1 MINPTEPP
9 TKTVAVLINVPKPN
23 TAKSYMTIIFA
34 LSAAL
39 FYGVAD
45 YSGSRASRFANSASI
60 TFFGQAAAFVGIGV
74 FLAIVQTPV
83 MPLES
88 WLWTTGGGFGGALAL
103 VAFYK
108 AMSLGSMTVIA
119 PITAVIGLSVP
130 VFAGVL
136 SGERPSGS
144 AWIGI
149 LLAIVAVALVAD
161 VLGKHDLPTPS
172 RVIWMAVA
180 AGLGF
185 GMIFVCMG
193 NASHDH
199 GVWPL
204 FGQRLVSVPTVAA
217 IALFQARRIFVP
229 KKVILLSIAAGVL
242 DTSAN
247 GLYLLATHS
256 GMMSIVS
263 VVVAMYPVATV
274 FLAMTLDHERLHK
287 SQGVGLALAVVSLA
301 LVSL

>member
-1 MINPTEPP
+1 MP
-9 TKTVAVLINVPKPN
+9 LIW
-23 TAKSYMTIIFA
+23 AG
-34 LSAAL
+34 LAAL
-39 FYGVAD
+39 FYGIAD

-60 TFFGQAAAFVGIGV
+60 TFFGQAMAFTGIGV
-74 FLAIVQTPV
+74 FLLFVRTPV

-108 AMSLGSMTVIA
+108 AMSMGSMTVIA

-130 VFAGVL
+130 VLAGVL
-136 SGERPSGS
+136 SGERPSAS
-144 AWIGI
+144 AWVGI
-149 LLAIVAVALVAD
+149 LLASVAVALVAD
-161 VLGKHDLPTPS
+161 VLDRHDLPTPP

-180 AGLGF
+180 AGIGF

-217 IALFQARRIFVP
+217 IAFFQKRNVFVP
-229 KKVILLSIAAGVL
+229 KNVILLSIAAGVL

-247 GLYLLATHS
+247 GLYLLATS
-256 GMMSIVS
+256 TELMSIVS
-263 VVVAMYPVATV
+263 VVVAMYPVATI

-287 SQGVGLALAVVSLA
+287 SQGVGLLLAITSLV
-301 LVSL
+301 LISI

>member
-1 MINPTEPP
+1 MP
-9 TKTVAVLINVPKPN
+9 
-23 TAKSYMTIIFA
+23 IIWA
-34 LSAAL
+34 GLAAL

-45 YSGSRASRFANSASI
+45 YSGSRASRFANSAST
-60 TFFGQAAAFVGIGV
+60 TFFGQATAFLGIGV
-74 FLAIVQTPV
+74 FLIFVRTQV
-83 MPLES
+83 MPMES
-88 WLWTTGGGFGGALAL
+88 WLWTTGGGFGGAIAL
-103 VAFYK
+103 VAFYR

-130 VFAGVL
+130 VVAGVL
-136 SGERPSGS
+136 SGERPDGL
-144 AWIGI
+144 AWLGI
-149 LLAIVAVALVAD
+149 VLAIVAVALVAD
-161 VLGKHDLPTPS
+161 ALGKHDLPTS
-172 RVIWMAVA
+172 GRVIWMAVA

-199 GVWPL
+199 GLWPL

-217 IALFQARRIFVP
+217 IAVFQARKIYVP
-229 KKVILLSIAAGVL
+229 KNVILLSVAAGVL

-247 GLYLLATHS
+247 GLYLLATKT
-256 GMMSIVS
+256 GLMSIVS

-287 SQGVGLALAVVSLA
+287 SQVVGLLLALISLA

>member
-1 MINPTEPP
+1 MP
-9 TKTVAVLINVPKPN
+9 LIW
-23 TAKSYMTIIFA
+23 AGF
-34 LSAAL
+34 AAL
-39 FYGVAD
+39 FYGLAD

-60 TFFGQAAAFVGIGV
+60 TFFGQAMAFMGIGV
-74 FLAIVQTPV
+74 FLLFARTPV

-108 AMSLGSMTVIA
+108 AMSMGSMTVIA

-130 VFAGVL
+130 VIAGVL

-149 LLAIVAVALVAD
+149 LLATVAVALVAD
-161 VLGKHDLPTPS
+161 VLDRHDLPTPP

-217 IALFQARRIFVP
+217 IALIQTRSISVP
-229 KKVILLSIAAGVL
+229 KRVVLLSIAAGVL

-247 GLYLLATHS
+247 GLYLLATS
-256 GMMSIVS
+256 AELMSIVS
-263 VVVAMYPVATV
+263 VVVAMYPVATI

-287 SQGVGLALAVVSLA
+287 SQGVGLLLAITSLV
-301 LVSL
+301 LISI

>member
-1 MINPTEPP
+1 MP
-9 TKTVAVLINVPKPN
+9 LIW
-23 TAKSYMTIIFA
+23 AGF
-34 LSAAL
+34 AAL
-39 FYGVAD
+39 FYGLAD

-60 TFFGQAAAFVGIGV
+60 TFFGQAMAFMGIGV
-74 FLAIVQTPV
+74 FLLFARTPV

-108 AMSLGSMTVIA
+108 AMSMGSMTVIA

-130 VFAGVL
+130 VIAGVL

-149 LLAIVAVALVAD
+149 LLATVAVALVAD
-161 VLGKHDLPTPS
+161 VLDRHDLPTPP

-217 IALFQARRIFVP
+217 IALIQTRSISVP
-229 KKVILLSIAAGVL
+229 KRVILLSIGAGVL

-247 GLYLLATHS
+247 GLYLLATS
-256 GMMSIVS
+256 AELMSIVS
-263 VVVAMYPVATV
+263 VVVAMYPVATI

-287 SQGVGLALAVVSLA
+287 SQGVGLLLAITSLV
-301 LVSL
+301 LISI

>member
-1 MINPTEPP
+1 M
-9 TKTVAVLINVPKPN
+9 
-23 TAKSYMTIIFA
+23 IIFS
-34 LSAAL
+34 LIAAL
-39 FYGVAD
+39 FYGLAD

-60 TFFGQAAAFVGIGV
+60 TFFGQAVAFVALGV
-74 FLAIVQTPV
+74 FLAIVKTPV

-108 AMSLGSMTVIA
+108 AMSMGSMTVIA

-130 VFAGVL
+130 VIAGVL
-136 SGERPSGS
+136 SGERPSRS

-149 LLAIVAVALVAD
+149 LLATVAVALVAD
-161 VLGKHDLPTPS
+161 VLDRHDLPTPP

-217 IALFQARRIFVP
+217 IALIQTRSISIP
-229 KKVILLSIAAGVL
+229 KRVILLSIAAGVL

-247 GLYLLATHS
+247 GLYLLATS
-256 GMMSIVS
+256 AEFMSIVS
-263 VVVAMYPVATV
+263 VVVAMYPVATI

-287 SQGVGLALAVVSLA
+287 SQVVGLLLAITSLV
-301 LVSL
+301 LISI

>member
-1 MINPTEPP
+1 MP
-9 TKTVAVLINVPKPN
+9 LIW
-23 TAKSYMTIIFA
+23 AGF
-34 LSAAL
+34 AAL
-39 FYGVAD
+39 FYGLAD

-60 TFFGQAAAFVGIGV
+60 TFFGQAMAFMGIGV
-74 FLAIVQTPV
+74 FLLFARTPV

-108 AMSLGSMTVIA
+108 AMSMGSMTVIA

-130 VFAGVL
+130 VIAGVL

-149 LLAIVAVALVAD
+149 LLATVAVALVAD
-161 VLGKHDLPTPS
+161 VLDRHDIPTPP

-217 IALFQARRIFVP
+217 IALIQTRSISVP
-229 KKVILLSIAAGVL
+229 KRVILLSIAAGVL

-247 GLYLLATHS
+247 GLYLLATS
-256 GMMSIVS
+256 TGLMSIVS
-263 VVVAMYPVATV
+263 VVVAMYPVATI

-287 SQGVGLALAVVSLA
+287 SQGVGLLLAITSLV
-301 LVSL
+301 LISI

>member
-1 MINPTEPP
+1 
-9 TKTVAVLINVPKPN
+9 
-23 TAKSYMTIIFA
+23 MTIIFS
-34 LSAAL
+34 LTAAL
-39 FYGVAD
+39 FYGLAD

-60 TFFGQAAAFVGIGV
+60 TFFGQAVAFVALGV
-74 FLAIVQTPV
+74 FLAIVRTPV

-108 AMSLGSMTVIA
+108 AMSMGSMTVIA

-130 VFAGVL
+130 VIAGVL

-149 LLAIVAVALVAD
+149 LLATVAVALIAD
-161 VLGKHDLPTPS
+161 ILDRHDLPTPP

-193 NASHDH
+193 NASHVH

-217 IALFQARRIFVP
+217 IALIQTRSISVP
-229 KKVILLSIAAGVL
+229 KRVILLSIAAGVL

-247 GLYLLATHS
+247 GLYLLATS
-256 GMMSIVS
+256 TGLMSIVS
-263 VVVAMYPVATV
+263 VVVAMYPVATI

-287 SQGVGLALAVVSLA
+287 SQGVGLLLAITSLV
-301 LVSL
+301 LISI

>member
-1 MINPTEPP
+1 
-9 TKTVAVLINVPKPN
+9 
-23 TAKSYMTIIFA
+23 MTIIFS
-34 LSAAL
+34 LTAAL
-39 FYGVAD
+39 FYGLAD

-60 TFFGQAAAFVGIGV
+60 TFFGQAVAFVALGV
-74 FLAIVQTPV
+74 FLAIVRTPV

-108 AMSLGSMTVIA
+108 AMSMGSMTVIA

-130 VFAGVL
+130 VIAGVL

-149 LLAIVAVALVAD
+149 LLATVAVALIAD
-161 VLGKHDLPTPS
+161 ILDRHDLPTPP

-217 IALFQARRIFVP
+217 IALIQTRSISVP
-229 KKVILLSIAAGVL
+229 KRVVLLSIAAGVL

-247 GLYLLATHS
+247 GLYLLATS
-256 GMMSIVS
+256 AELMSIVS
-263 VVVAMYPVATV
+263 VVVAMYPVATI

-287 SQGVGLALAVVSLA
+287 SQGVGLLLAITSLV
-301 LVSL
+301 LISI

>member
-1 MINPTEPP
+1 
-9 TKTVAVLINVPKPN
+9 
-23 TAKSYMTIIFA
+23 MTIIFS
-34 LSAAL
+34 LTAAL
-39 FYGVAD
+39 FYGLAD

-60 TFFGQAAAFVGIGV
+60 TFFGQAVAFVALGV
-74 FLAIVQTPV
+74 FLGIVKTPV

-130 VFAGVL
+130 VLAGVL
-136 SGERPSGS
+136 SGERPSAS
-144 AWIGI
+144 AWVGI
-149 LLAIVAVALVAD
+149 LLATVAVALVAD
-161 VLGKHDLPTPS
+161 VLDRHDLPTPP

-180 AGLGF
+180 AGIGF

-217 IALFQARRIFVP
+217 VAFFQTRKVFVP
-229 KKVILLSIAAGVL
+229 KNVILLSIAAGVL

-247 GLYLLATHS
+247 GLYLLATS
-256 GMMSIVS
+256 AELMSIVS
-263 VVVAMYPVATV
+263 VVVAMYPVATI

-287 SQGVGLALAVVSLA
+287 SQGVGLLLAITSLV
-301 LVSL
+301 LISI

>member
-1 MINPTEPP
+1 MP
-9 TKTVAVLINVPKPN
+9 
-23 TAKSYMTIIFA
+23 IIWA
-34 LSAAL
+34 GLAAL

-45 YSGSRASRFANSASI
+45 YSGSRASRFANSAST
-60 TFFGQAAAFVGIGV
+60 TFFGQATAFLGIGV
-74 FLAIVQTPV
+74 FLIFVRTPV
-83 MPLES
+83 MPMES
-88 WLWTTGGGFGGALAL
+88 WLWTTGGGFGGAIAL
-103 VAFYK
+103 VAFYR

-130 VFAGVL
+130 VVAGVL
-136 SGERPSGS
+136 SGERPDGL
-144 AWIGI
+144 AWLGI
-149 LLAIVAVALVAD
+149 VLAIVAVALVAD
-161 VLGKHDLPTPS
+161 ALGKHDLPTS
-172 RVIWMAVA
+172 GRVIWMAVA

-199 GVWPL
+199 GLWPL

-217 IALFQARRIFVP
+217 IAVLQARKIYVP
-229 KKVILLSIAAGVL
+229 KNVMLLSVAAGVL

-247 GLYLLATHS
+247 GLYLLATKT
-256 GMMSIVS
+256 GLMSIVS

-287 SQGVGLALAVVSLA
+287 SQVVGLLLAFISLA

>member
-1 MINPTEPP
+1 M
-9 TKTVAVLINVPKPN
+9 A
-23 TAKSYMTIIFA
+23 IIWAGF
-34 LSAAL
+34 AAL
-39 FYGVAD
+39 FYGIAD

-60 TFFGQAAAFVGIGV
+60 TFFGQAAAFVGIGI
-74 FLAIVQTPV
+74 FLIFARTPV

-88 WLWTTGGGFGGALAL
+88 WLWTTGGGFGGAIAL

-136 SGERPSGS
+136 SGERPSGI

-149 LLAIVAVALVAD
+149 LLAVVAVALVAD
-161 VLGKHDLPTPS
+161 ILDKHDLPTS
-172 RVIWMAVA
+172 GRVIWMAVA
-180 AGLGF
+180 AGFGF

-199 GVWPL
+199 GLWPL

-217 IALFQARRIFVP
+217 IALVQVKKLTVP
-229 KKVILLSIAAGVL
+229 KNVILLSIAAGVL

-247 GLYLLATHS
+247 GLYLLATNS
-256 GMMSIVS
+256 GLMSIVS

-287 SQGVGLALAVVSLA
+287 SQGVGLLLAAASLAMVSL
-301 LVSL
+301 

>member
-1 MINPTEPP
+1 MP
-9 TKTVAVLINVPKPN
+9 LIW
-23 TAKSYMTIIFA
+23 AGI
-34 LSAAL
+34 AAL
-39 FYGVAD
+39 FYGLAD

-60 TFFGQAAAFVGIGV
+60 TFFGQTTAFVGIGV
-74 FLAIVQTPV
+74 FLVIVQTPV
-83 MPLES
+83 MPVES
-88 WLWTTGGGFGGALAL
+88 WLWTTGGGFGGAIAL

-136 SGERPSGS
+136 SGERPSGI

-149 LLAIVAVALVAD
+149 LLAVVAVALVAD
-161 VLGKHDLPTPS
+161 ALGKHDLPTPP

-229 KKVILLSIAAGVL
+229 KKVILLSVAAGVL

-247 GLYLLATHS
+247 GLYLLATS
-256 GMMSIVS
+256 AEFMSIVS
-263 VVVAMYPVATV
+263 VVVAMYPVATI

-287 SQGVGLALAVVSLA
+287 SQGVGLLLAITSLV
-301 LVSL
+301 LISI

>member
-1 MINPTEPP
+1 MP
-9 TKTVAVLINVPKPN
+9 LIW
-23 TAKSYMTIIFA
+23 AGF
-34 LSAAL
+34 AAL
-39 FYGVAD
+39 FYGLAD

-60 TFFGQAAAFVGIGV
+60 TFFGQAMAFMGIGV
-74 FLAIVQTPV
+74 FLLFARTPV

-108 AMSLGSMTVIA
+108 AMSMGSMTVIA

-130 VFAGVL
+130 VIAGVL

-149 LLAIVAVALVAD
+149 LLATVAVALIAD
-161 VLGKHDLPTPS
+161 ILDRHDLPTPP

-217 IALFQARRIFVP
+217 IALIQTRSISVP
-229 KKVILLSIAAGVL
+229 KRVILLSIAAGVL

-247 GLYLLATHS
+247 GLYLLATS
-256 GMMSIVS
+256 TGLMSIVS
-263 VVVAMYPVATV
+263 VVVAMYPVATI

-287 SQGVGLALAVVSLA
+287 SQGVGLLLAITSLV
-301 LVSL
+301 LISI

>member
-1 MINPTEPP
+1 
-9 TKTVAVLINVPKPN
+9 
-23 TAKSYMTIIFA
+23 MTIIFS
-34 LSAAL
+34 LTAAL
-39 FYGVAD
+39 FYGLAD

-60 TFFGQAAAFVGIGV
+60 TFFGQAVAFVALGV
-74 FLAIVQTPV
+74 FLAIVKTPV

-108 AMSLGSMTVIA
+108 AMSMGSMTVIA

-149 LLAIVAVALVAD
+149 LLATFAVALVAD
-161 VLGKHDLPTPS
+161 VLDRHDLPTPP

-217 IALFQARRIFVP
+217 IAFIQTRSISVP
-229 KKVILLSIAAGVL
+229 KRVILLSIAAGVL

-247 GLYLLATHS
+247 GLYLLATS
-256 GMMSIVS
+256 TGLMSIVS
-263 VVVAMYPVATV
+263 VVVAMYPVATI

-287 SQGVGLALAVVSLA
+287 SQGVGLLLAITSLV
-301 LVSL
+301 LISI

>member
-1 MINPTEPP
+1 MP
-9 TKTVAVLINVPKPN
+9 LIW
-23 TAKSYMTIIFA
+23 AGF
-34 LSAAL
+34 AAL
-39 FYGVAD
+39 FYGLAD
-45 YSGSRASRFANSASI
+45 YSGSTASRFANSASI
-60 TFFGQAAAFVGIGV
+60 TFFGQAMAFMGIGV
-74 FLAIVQTPV
+74 FLLFARTPV

-108 AMSLGSMTVIA
+108 AMSMGSMTVIA

-130 VFAGVL
+130 VIAGVL

-149 LLAIVAVALVAD
+149 LLATVAVALIAD
-161 VLGKHDLPTPS
+161 ILDRHDLPTPP

-217 IALFQARRIFVP
+217 IALIQTRSISVP
-229 KKVILLSIAAGVL
+229 KRVVLLSIAAGVL

-247 GLYLLATHS
+247 GLYLLATS
-256 GMMSIVS
+256 AELMSIVS
-263 VVVAMYPVATV
+263 VVVAMYPVATI

-287 SQGVGLALAVVSLA
+287 SQGVGLLLAITSLV
-301 LVSL
+301 LISI

>member
-1 MINPTEPP
+1 MP
-9 TKTVAVLINVPKPN
+9 LIW
-23 TAKSYMTIIFA
+23 AGF
-34 LSAAL
+34 AAL
-39 FYGVAD
+39 FYGLAD

-60 TFFGQAAAFVGIGV
+60 TFFGQAMAFMGIGV
-74 FLAIVQTPV
+74 FLLFARTPA

-108 AMSLGSMTVIA
+108 AMSMGSMTVIA

-130 VFAGVL
+130 VIAGVL

-149 LLAIVAVALVAD
+149 LLATVAVALVAD
-161 VLGKHDLPTPS
+161 VLDRHDLPTPP

-217 IALFQARRIFVP
+217 IALLQTRSISVP
-229 KKVILLSIAAGVL
+229 KNVFMLSIAAGVL

-247 GLYLLATHS
+247 GLYLLATS
-256 GMMSIVS
+256 SELMSIVS
-263 VVVAMYPVATV
+263 VVVAMYPVATI

-287 SQGVGLALAVVSLA
+287 SQGVGLLLAITSLV
-301 LVSL
+301 LISI

>member
-1 MINPTEPP
+1 MP
-9 TKTVAVLINVPKPN
+9 LIW
-23 TAKSYMTIIFA
+23 AGF
-34 LSAAL
+34 AAL
-39 FYGVAD
+39 FYGLAD

-60 TFFGQAAAFVGIGV
+60 TFFGQAMAFMGIGV
-74 FLAIVQTPV
+74 FLLFARTPV

-108 AMSLGSMTVIA
+108 AMSMGSMTVIA

-130 VFAGVL
+130 VIAGVL

-149 LLAIVAVALVAD
+149 LLATVAVALIAD
-161 VLGKHDLPTPS
+161 ILDRHDLPTPP

-217 IALFQARRIFVP
+217 IALIQTRSISVP
-229 KKVILLSIAAGVL
+229 KRVILLSIAAGVL

-247 GLYLLATHS
+247 GLYLLATS
-256 GMMSIVS
+256 TGLMSIVS
-263 VVVAMYPVATV
+263 VVVAMYPVATI
-274 FLAMTLDHERLHK
+274 FLAMKLDHERIQK
-287 SQGVGLALAVVSLA
+287 SQGVGLLLAITSLV
-301 LVSL
+301 LISI

>member
-23 TAKSYMTIIFA
+23 TAKPYMTIIFA

-119 PITAVIGLSVP
+119 PITAVVGLSVP

-217 IALFQARRIFVP
+217 IALFQTRRIFVP

>member
-1 MINPTEPP
+1 MP
-9 TKTVAVLINVPKPN
+9 LIW
-23 TAKSYMTIIFA
+23 AGI
-34 LSAAL
+34 AAL
-39 FYGVAD
+39 FYGLAD

-60 TFFGQAAAFVGIGV
+60 TFFGQAMAFMGIGV
-74 FLAIVQTPV
+74 FLLFVRTPV

-108 AMSLGSMTVIA
+108 AMSMGSMTVIA

-130 VFAGVL
+130 VIAGVL

-149 LLAIVAVALVAD
+149 LLATIAVALVAD
-161 VLGKHDLPTPS
+161 VLDRHDLPTPP

-217 IALFQARRIFVP
+217 IALIQTRSISVP
-229 KKVILLSIAAGVL
+229 KNVFLLSIAAGVL

-247 GLYLLATHS
+247 GLYLLATS
-256 GMMSIVS
+256 AELMSIVS
-263 VVVAMYPVATV
+263 VVVAMYPVATI

-287 SQGVGLALAVVSLA
+287 SQGVGLLLAITSLV
-301 LVSL
+301 LISI

>member
-1 MINPTEPP
+1 MP
-9 TKTVAVLINVPKPN
+9 LIW
-23 TAKSYMTIIFA
+23 AGF
-34 LSAAL
+34 AAL
-39 FYGVAD
+39 FYGLAD
-45 YSGSRASRFANSASI
+45 YSGSKASRFANSASI
-60 TFFGQAAAFVGIGV
+60 TFFGQAMAFMGIGV
-74 FLAIVQTPV
+74 FLLFARTPV

-88 WLWTTGGGFGGALAL
+88 WLWTSGGGFGGALAL

-108 AMSLGSMTVIA
+108 AMSMGSMTVIA

-136 SGERPSGS
+136 SGERPSGF
-144 AWIGI
+144 AWAGI
-149 LLAIVAVALVAD
+149 LLATVAVALVAD
-161 VLGKHDLPTPS
+161 VLDRHDLPTPP

-217 IALFQARRIFVP
+217 IALLQTRSISVP
-229 KKVILLSIAAGVL
+229 KNVFLLSIAAGVL

-247 GLYLLATHS
+247 GLYLLATS
-256 GMMSIVS
+256 AELMSIVS
-263 VVVAMYPVATV
+263 VVVAMYPVATI

-287 SQGVGLALAVVSLA
+287 SQGIGLLLAITSLV
-301 LVSL
+301 LISI

>member
-1 MINPTEPP
+1 MP
-9 TKTVAVLINVPKPN
+9 LIW
-23 TAKSYMTIIFA
+23 AGF
-34 LSAAL
+34 AAL
-39 FYGVAD
+39 FYGLAD

-60 TFFGQAAAFVGIGV
+60 TFFGQAMAFMGIGV
-74 FLAIVQTPV
+74 FLLFARTPV

-108 AMSLGSMTVIA
+108 AMSMGSMTVIA

-130 VFAGVL
+130 VIAGVL

-149 LLAIVAVALVAD
+149 LLATVAVALVAD
-161 VLGKHDLPTPS
+161 VLDRHDLPTPP

-217 IALFQARRIFVP
+217 IALIQTRSISVP
-229 KKVILLSIAAGVL
+229 KRVILLSIAAGVL

-247 GLYLLATHS
+247 GLYLLATS
-256 GMMSIVS
+256 TELMSIVS
-263 VVVAMYPVATV
+263 VVVAMYPVATI

-287 SQGVGLALAVVSLA
+287 SQGVGLLLAITSLV
-301 LVSL
+301 LISI

>member
-1 MINPTEPP
+1 MP
-9 TKTVAVLINVPKPN
+9 LIW
-23 TAKSYMTIIFA
+23 AGI
-34 LSAAL
+34 AAL
-39 FYGVAD
+39 FYGLAD

-60 TFFGQAAAFVGIGV
+60 TFFGQATAFAGIGV
-74 FLAIVQTPV
+74 YLVIVRTPV
-83 MPLES
+83 MPVES
-88 WLWTTGGGFGGALAL
+88 WLWTTGGGFGGAIAL

-136 SGERPSGS
+136 SGERPSGF

-149 LLAIVAVALVAD
+149 LLASVAVALVAD
-161 VLGKHDLPTPS
+161 VLGKHDLPTPP

-217 IALFQARRIFVP
+217 IALFQAHRIFVP

>member
-1 MINPTEPP
+1 
-9 TKTVAVLINVPKPN
+9 
-23 TAKSYMTIIFA
+23 
-34 LSAAL
+34 
-39 FYGVAD
+39 
-45 YSGSRASRFANSASI
+45 
-60 TFFGQAAAFVGIGV
+60 
-74 FLAIVQTPV
+74 

-108 AMSLGSMTVIA
+108 AMSMGSMTVIA

-130 VFAGVL
+130 VIAGVL

-144 AWIGI
+144 AWTGI
-149 LLAIVAVALVAD
+149 LLATVAVALVAD
-161 VLGKHDLPTPS
+161 VLGRHDLPTPP

-199 GVWPL
+199 GLWPL

-229 KKVILLSIAAGVL
+229 KRVILLSIAAGVL

-247 GLYLLATHS
+247 GLYLLATS
-256 GMMSIVS
+256 TGLMSIVS
-263 VVVAMYPVATV
+263 VVVAMYPVATI

-287 SQGVGLALAVVSLA
+287 SQGVGLLLTITA
-301 LVSL
+301 LVLISI

>member
-1 MINPTEPP
+1 
-9 TKTVAVLINVPKPN
+9 
-23 TAKSYMTIIFA
+23 MTIIFS
-34 LSAAL
+34 LTAAL
-39 FYGVAD
+39 FYGLAD

-60 TFFGQAAAFVGIGV
+60 TFLGQAVAFVALGV
-74 FLAIVQTPV
+74 FLVIVKTPV

-108 AMSLGSMTVIA
+108 AMSMGSMTVIA

-130 VFAGVL
+130 VIAGVL

-149 LLAIVAVALVAD
+149 LLATIAVALVAD
-161 VLGKHDLPTPS
+161 VLDRHDLPTPP

-247 GLYLLATHS
+247 GLYLLATS
-256 GMMSIVS
+256 GELMSIVS
-263 VVVAMYPVATV
+263 VVVAMYPVATI

-287 SQGVGLALAVVSLA
+287 SQGVGLLLAITSLV
-301 LVSL
+301 LISI

>member
-1 MINPTEPP
+1 MP
-9 TKTVAVLINVPKPN
+9 LIW
-23 TAKSYMTIIFA
+23 AGI
-34 LSAAL
+34 AAL
-39 FYGVAD
+39 FYGLAD

-60 TFFGQAAAFVGIGV
+60 TFFGQATAFVGIGV
-74 FLAIVQTPV
+74 FLVIVRTPV
-83 MPLES
+83 MPVES

-108 AMSLGSMTVIA
+108 AMSMGSMTVIA

-149 LLAIVAVALVAD
+149 LLATVAVALVAD
-161 VLGKHDLPTPS
+161 VLDRHDLPSPP

-193 NASHDH
+193 NASHEH
-199 GVWPL
+199 GLWPL

-229 KKVILLSIAAGVL
+229 KNVFLLSIAAGVL

-247 GLYLLATHS
+247 GLYVLATS
-256 GMMSIVS
+256 AELMSIVS
-263 VVVAMYPVATV
+263 VVVAMYPVATI

-287 SQGVGLALAVVSLA
+287 SQGVGLLLAITSLV
-301 LVSL
+301 LISI

>member
-1 MINPTEPP
+1 
-9 TKTVAVLINVPKPN
+9 
-23 TAKSYMTIIFA
+23 MTIIFA

-74 FLAIVQTPV
+74 FLAVVQTPV

-172 RVIWMAVA
+172 RVIWMAVV

-217 IALFQARRIFVP
+217 IALFQTRRIFVP
-229 KKVILLSIAAGVL
+229 KKVILLSITAGVL

>member
-1 MINPTEPP
+1 
-9 TKTVAVLINVPKPN
+9 
-23 TAKSYMTIIFA
+23 MTIFFS
-34 LSAAL
+34 LTAAL
-39 FYGVAD
+39 FYGLAD

-60 TFFGQAAAFVGIGV
+60 TFFGQAVAFVALGV
-74 FLAIVQTPV
+74 FLAIVKTPV

-108 AMSLGSMTVIA
+108 AMSMGSMTVIA

-130 VFAGVL
+130 VIAGVL

-149 LLAIVAVALVAD
+149 LLATIAVALVAD
-161 VLGKHDLPTPS
+161 VLDRHELPTPP

-193 NASHDH
+193 NASHVH

-217 IALFQARRIFVP
+217 IALIQTRSISVP
-229 KKVILLSIAAGVL
+229 KRVILLSIAAGVL

-247 GLYLLATHS
+247 GLYLLATS
-256 GMMSIVS
+256 TGLMSIVS
-263 VVVAMYPVATV
+263 VVVAMYPVATI

-287 SQGVGLALAVVSLA
+287 SQGVGLLLAITSLV
-301 LVSL
+301 LISI

>member
-1 MINPTEPP
+1 M
-9 TKTVAVLINVPKPN
+9 TV
-23 TAKSYMTIIFA
+23 IFA
-34 LSAAL
+34 LTAAL
-39 FYGVAD
+39 FYGIAD

-74 FLAIVQTPV
+74 FLIFVRTPV
-83 MPLES
+83 MPMES
-88 WLWTTGGGFGGALAL
+88 WFWTAGGGFGGAIAL
-103 VAFYK
+103 VAFYR

-130 VFAGVL
+130 VVAGVL
-136 SGERPSGS
+136 SGERPDGL
-144 AWIGI
+144 AWLGI
-149 LLAIVAVALVAD
+149 LVAIVAVALVAD
-161 VLGKHDLPTPS
+161 VLSKHDLPTPG

-180 AGLGF
+180 AGVGF

-193 NASHDH
+193 NASHEH
-199 GVWPL
+199 GLWPL

-217 IALFQARRIFVP
+217 IALFQARKIYVP
-229 KKVILLSIAAGVL
+229 KNVVLLSVAAGVL

-247 GLYLLATHS
+247 GLYLLATHT
-256 GMMSIVS
+256 GLMSIVS

-287 SQGVGLALAVVSLA
+287 SQVVGLLLALISLA

>member
-1 MINPTEPP
+1 MP
-9 TKTVAVLINVPKPN
+9 LIW
-23 TAKSYMTIIFA
+23 AG
-34 LSAAL
+34 LAAL
-39 FYGVAD
+39 FYGIAD

-60 TFFGQAAAFVGIGV
+60 TFFGQAMAFTGIGV
-74 FLAIVQTPV
+74 FLLFVRTPV

-130 VFAGVL
+130 VLAGVL
-136 SGERPSGS
+136 SGERPSAS
-144 AWIGI
+144 AWVGI
-149 LLAIVAVALVAD
+149 LLASVAVALVAD
-161 VLGKHDLPTPS
+161 ILDRHDLPTPP

-180 AGLGF
+180 AGIGF

-217 IALFQARRIFVP
+217 IAFFQTRNVFVP
-229 KKVILLSIAAGVL
+229 KNVILLSIAAGVL

-247 GLYLLATHS
+247 GLYLLATNTEL
-256 GMMSIVS
+256 MSIVS
-263 VVVAMYPVATV
+263 VVVAMYPVATI

-287 SQGVGLALAVVSLA
+287 SQGVGLLLAITSLV
-301 LVSL
+301 LISI

>member
-1 MINPTEPP
+1 MP
-9 TKTVAVLINVPKPN
+9 LIW
-23 TAKSYMTIIFA
+23 AGI
-34 LSAAL
+34 AAL
-39 FYGVAD
+39 FYGLAD

-60 TFFGQAAAFVGIGV
+60 TFSGQAMAFMGIGV
-74 FLAIVQTPV
+74 FLLFVRTPV

-108 AMSLGSMTVIA
+108 AMSMGSMTVIA

-130 VFAGVL
+130 VIAGVL

-149 LLAIVAVALVAD
+149 LLATIAVALVAD
-161 VLGKHDLPTPS
+161 VLDRHDLPTPP

-247 GLYLLATHS
+247 GLYLLATS
-256 GMMSIVS
+256 AELMSIVS
-263 VVVAMYPVATV
+263 VVVAMYPVATI

-287 SQGVGLALAVVSLA
+287 SQGVGLLLAITSLV
-301 LVSL
+301 LISI

>member
-1 MINPTEPP
+1 MP
-9 TKTVAVLINVPKPN
+9 LIW
-23 TAKSYMTIIFA
+23 AGI
-34 LSAAL
+34 AAL
-39 FYGVAD
+39 FYGLAD

-60 TFFGQAAAFVGIGV
+60 TFFGQAMAFMGIGV
-74 FLAIVQTPV
+74 FLLFVRTPV

-108 AMSLGSMTVIA
+108 AMSMGSMTVIA

-130 VFAGVL
+130 VIAGVL

-144 AWIGI
+144 ASIGI
-149 LLAIVAVALVAD
+149 LLATIAVALVAD
-161 VLGKHDLPTPS
+161 VLDRHDLPTPP

-217 IALFQARRIFVP
+217 IALLQTRSISVP
-229 KKVILLSIAAGVL
+229 KNVFLLSIAAGVL

-247 GLYLLATHS
+247 GLYLLATS
-256 GMMSIVS
+256 AELMSIVS
-263 VVVAMYPVATV
+263 VVVAMYPVATI

-287 SQGVGLALAVVSLA
+287 SQGVGLLLAITSLV
-301 LVSL
+301 LISI